1 MRGTGWDSKLI
12 EYQTRCWCSHVEL
25 ILPDRHTTIGAQL
38 RGGVKFRSLT
48 DRCYR
53 NVSRWEIWSYPL
65 TATEDHLAHKYI
77 DETIGEKYDWRAV
90 LAFGAGERDWRAAGS
105 TICSEWVM
113 GLLERVGIARLP
125 ERIPVTRVT
134 PRDVYMIFT
143 VIVGV
148 RRDQALHQEQLNI
161 YGPEHNL
168 APRQSPLV
176 PDASS

>member
-25 ILPDRHTTIGAQL
+25 ILSDRQTTIGAQL
-38 RGGVKFRSLT
+38 AGGVLVRCLS

-53 NVSRWEIWSYPL
+53 NVSRWEIWSYPS
-65 TATEDHLAHKYI
+65 TAVEEALADKYI
-77 DETIGEKYDWRAV
+77 KETLGEKYDWRAV
-90 LAFGAGERDWRAAGS
+90 LAFGLGERDWRRAGS
-105 TICSEWVM
+105 TICSEWAM
-113 GLLERVGIARLP
+113 GLLERAGIARLP
-125 ERIPVTRVT
+125 EKIPVTRVT

-161 YGPEHNL
+161 YAAERGL
-168 APRQSPLV
+168 SPRLSPLV